1 MKKLFIAILMAMPL
15 IASAQDN
22 TWERIE
28 QAQVVKDNPDAKYLV
43 DGAVPVIDGVVCWQ
57 TTINAPGK
65 TAKQI
70 YDILY
75 KQMDKMVNEPNQ
87 IANSAIVQDDK
98 DKHEL
103 GAIFHEWLVF
113 KNSTLSLDRT
123 QLNFQL
129 MVKYADGKADV
140 KITHITYDYDL
151 ERKPVHYKA
160 EEWITDKYA
169 VNKKHTKLYPI
180 SAKFRRKTTD
190 RKDFIFSKFNSL
202 LNDK

>member
-28 QAQVVKDNPDAKYLV
+28 QAQVVKENPDAKYLV
-43 DGAVPVIDGVVCWQ
+43 DGAVPVVDGVVCWQ

>member
-28 QAQVVKDNPDAKYLV
+28 QAQVVKENPDAKYLV
-43 DGAVPVIDGVVCWQ
+43 DGAVPVVDGVVCWQ

-98 DKHEL
+98 EKYEL

-140 KITHITYDYDL
+140 TISHITYDYDL

-180 SAKFRRKTTD
+180 SAKFRRKTID

>member
-28 QAQVVKDNPDAKYLV
+28 QAQVVKENPDAKYLV
-43 DGAVPVIDGVVCWQ
+43 DGAVPVVDGVVCWQ

-98 DKHEL
+98 EKYEL

-129 MVKYADGKADV
+129 MVKYADGKAAV
-140 KITHITYDYDL
+140 KISHITYDYDL

-180 SAKFRRKTTD
+180 SAKFRRKTID

>member
-28 QAQVVKDNPDAKYLV
+28 QAQVVKENPDAKYLV
-43 DGAVPVIDGVVCWQ
+43 DGAVPVVDGVVCWQ

-87 IANSAIVQDDK
+87 IANSAIVQD
-98 DKHEL
+98 ETA
-103 GAIFHEWLVF
+103 G
-113 KNSTLSLDRT
+113 
-123 QLNFQL
+123 
-129 MVKYADGKADV
+129 
-140 KITHITYDYDL
+140 
-151 ERKPVHYKA
+151 
-160 EEWITDKYA
+160 
-169 VNKKHTKLYPI
+169 I
-180 SAKFRRKTTD
+180 SI
-190 RKDFIFSKFNSL
+190 IFSGREQSCDSCIQFCVIILRSKPACRAR
-202 LNDK
+202 

>member
-28 QAQVVKDNPDAKYLV
+28 QAQVVKENPDAKYLV
-43 DGAVPVIDGVVCWQ
+43 DGAVPVVDGVVCWQ

-98 DKHEL
+98 EKYEL

-160 EEWITDKYA
+160 EEWISDKYA

-180 SAKFRRKTTD
+180 SAKFRRKTID

>member
-103 GAIFHEWLVF
+103 GAIVHEWLVF

-180 SAKFRRKTTD
+180 SAKFRRKTID

>member
-28 QAQVVKDNPDAKYLV
+28 QAQVVKENPDAKYLV
-43 DGAVPVIDGVVCWQ
+43 DGVVPVVDGVVCWQ

-98 DKHEL
+98 EKYEL

-180 SAKFRRKTTD
+180 SAKFRRKTID

>member
-28 QAQVVKDNPDAKYLV
+28 QAQVVKENPDAKYLV
-43 DGAVPVIDGVVCWQ
+43 DGAVPVVDGVVCWQ

-98 DKHEL
+98 EKYEL

-140 KITHITYDYDL
+140 IISHITYDYDL

-180 SAKFRRKTTD
+180 SAKFRRKTID
-190 RKDFIFSKFNSL
+190 RKDFIFSRFNSL